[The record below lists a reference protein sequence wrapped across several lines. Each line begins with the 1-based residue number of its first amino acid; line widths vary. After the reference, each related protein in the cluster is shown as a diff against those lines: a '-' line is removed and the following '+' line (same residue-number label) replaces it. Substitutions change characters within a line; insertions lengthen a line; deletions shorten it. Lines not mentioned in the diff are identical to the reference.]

1 MPISLIQRGSGC
13 VDRISLKPLNALLG
27 AAPRVDTIGAVS
39 ISENPSIALASLAT
53 RRGRADRVAEVA
65 EELGLDLPGPGRAS
79 GSAPYAALW
88 LGPDQWL
95 IMAEGDA
102 DQDIAGALETAFGT
116 AASVTEQTGG
126 WVCLDVTGPA
136 LPALFERLC
145 AVDSAAM
152 EPGQGTRT
160 VIEHL
165 GCYIICIDA
174 AQFRLFGPR
183 SSAGSLHHALTTAAQ
198 AIA

>member
-1 MPISLIQRGSGC
+1 MPISSIRKGSGC

-95 IMAEGDA
+95 IIAAGDA
-102 DQDIAGALETAFGT
+102 DQDIAGALEAAFGA

-165 GCYIICIDA
+165 GCYIFCIDA